1 MRPAL
6 LWALVFTG
14 PLVWFAELEANFAL
28 APLAC
33 QGKNKTILYIVS
45 GASLLLLLTAGIIS
59 WAQWYL
65 ADNDSQ
71 GQVAPFDART
81 RGLALGAVALNFLAA
96 LVVLAQTIPN
106 LMMTG
111 CE

>member
-1 MRPAL
+1 MKPAL
-6 LWALVFTG
+6 LWALIFTG

-33 QGKNKTILYIVS
+33 QGNRKIILYIVS
-45 GASLLLLLTAGIIS
+45 GAALLLLLTAGVVS

-71 GQVAPFDART
+71 GQVAPFDVRT
-81 RGLALGAVALNFLAA
+81 RGLAMGAMALNFLAA

>member
-1 MRPAL
+1 MKPAL
-6 LWALVFTG
+6 LWAGIFAG
-14 PLVWFAELEANFAL
+14 PLVWFADLEANFAL

-33 QGKNKTILYIVS
+33 AGRGKTMLYLVS
-45 GASLLLLLTAGIIS
+45 GASLLFLVLTGFFF

-71 GQVAPFDART
+71 GQVAPFDARI
-81 RGLALGAVALNFLAA
+81 RSLSLAGMGLSWLSA
-96 LVVLAQTIPN
+96 LVILAQTIPN